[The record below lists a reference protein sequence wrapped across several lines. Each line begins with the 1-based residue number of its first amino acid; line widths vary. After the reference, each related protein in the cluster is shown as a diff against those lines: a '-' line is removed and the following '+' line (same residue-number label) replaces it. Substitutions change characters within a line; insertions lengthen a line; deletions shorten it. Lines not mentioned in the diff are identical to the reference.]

1 MSYDANSPQ
10 ARKGKIGEQIV
21 KAILTDW
28 GADVKRPENAP
39 DDSPT
44 LIDFHAVPKTGEDF
58 RERFVEVKVR
68 TAIPYAYGQYQ
79 CYAFPVVQIEAYKNF
94 AAQRGLDCELWIVD
108 PDEGKLYYGSL
119 TGGYGNIEVKQ
130 FIYGR
135 DFPFNQTTK
144 RGLMRFYHRLQFCDS
159 VDLSKKFPEELATLR
174 AIDEDDAFDQQLLE
188 HFGQKFPDA
197 VIDGLHQLNR
207 EFSGNQIL
215 NAIQALKERD
225 DDAFSVLLDKLLN
238 GSKAPALPKMFLYRI
253 RAELEKPSPV
263 KATETSP
270 VNKSNKKPT
279 VEEPAEMTLNVLIE
293 RLATAV
299 NLSADDLAE
308 AILEMREIRFD
319 EQQDRL
325 KARLLG
331 GTKHER

>member
-21 KAILTDW
+21 KAILADC
-28 GADVKRPENAP
+28 GADVKRPENVS
-39 DDSPT
+39 DDEPT
-44 LIDFHAVPKTGEDF
+44 LIDFHAVPKTDEDF

-159 VDLSKKFPEELATLR
+159 ADLSKKFPEELAALR
-174 AIDEDDAFDQQLLE
+174 AIDIELAEDELDQQLLE
-188 HFGQKFPDA
+188 YFGQKFPDA

-215 NAIQALKERD
+215 NAIQALKDRD

-253 RAELEKPSPV
+253 RAELEKPSTS
-263 KATETSP
+263 TETSTVKP
-270 VNKSNKKPT
+270 NEKPT
-279 VEEPAEMTLNVLIE
+279 VEELAEMSLNVLIK

-308 AILEMREIRFD
+308 AILEMRSIRFD

-331 GTKHER
+331 GTKHD

>member
-68 TAIPYAYGQYQ
+68 TAIPYAYGQYP
-79 CYAFPVVQIEAYKNF
+79 CYAFPVVQIEAYKQY
-94 AAQRGLDCELWIVD
+94 AAERGLDCELWIVD

-119 TGGYGNIEVKQ
+119 TGGYDNIEVKQ

-135 DFPFNQTTK
+135 EFPFDQTTK
-144 RGLMRFYHRLQFCDS
+144 RGFMRFYHRLQFCDS
-159 VDLSKKFPEELATLR
+159 VNLSRNFPDELKALR
-174 AIDEDDAFDQQLLE
+174 AIDIELAGDELYQRLLKR
-188 HFGQKFPDA
+188 FGSPFPD
-197 VIDGLHQLNR
+197 VVLDGLRQLQR
-207 EFSGNQIL
+207 DFSDAQIFD
-215 NAIQALKERD
+215 AVV
-225 DDAFSVLLDKLLN
+225 AFSESEDAEVLIRKLLSGSKGRVLADLFLKNVRGKLDKP
-238 GSKAPALPKMFLYRI
+238 STVKST
-253 RAELEKPSPV
+253 EK
-263 KATETSP
+263 
-270 VNKSNKKPT
+270 
-279 VEEPAEMTLNVLIE
+279 PAEMSLNVLLE
-293 RLATAV
+293 RLANAV
-299 NLSADDLAE
+299 GLSADDLAE
-308 AILEMREIRFD
+308 AVLEMRQIRFD
-319 EQQDRL
+319 EQQDQL

-331 GTKHER
+331 GTKHD

>member
-68 TAIPYAYGQYQ
+68 TAIPYAYGQYP

-94 AAQRGLDCELWIVD
+94 AAERGLDCELWIVD
-108 PDEGKLYYGSL
+108 PDEGSLYCGSL
-119 TGGYGNIEVKQ
+119 TDDLFGTIDGKR
-130 FIYGR
+130 FIDGR
-135 DFPFNQTTK
+135 EFPFDQTTK
-144 RGLMRFYHRLQFCDS
+144 RGLMRFYHRFQFCYS
-159 VDLSKKFPEELATLR
+159 VDLSKNFPDELKALR
-174 AIDEDDAFDQQLLE
+174 AIDAELAADGLYQRLLE
-188 HFGQKFPDA
+188 RFGAPFPDA
-197 VIDGLHQLNR
+197 VLDGLRQLQR
-207 EFSGNQIL
+207 DFSDAQIFD
-215 NAIQALKERD
+215 AVV
-225 DDAFSVLLDKLLN
+225 AFSESEDVEPLIRKLLS
-238 GSKAPALPKMFLYRI
+238 GSKARALADLFLKNVRGK
-253 RAELEKPSPV
+253 LDKPSTV
-263 KATETSP
+263 KSTE
-270 VNKSNKKPT
+270 K
-279 VEEPAEMTLNVLIE
+279 PAEMSLNVLLE
-293 RLATAV
+293 RLANAV
-299 NLSADDLAE
+299 GLSADDLAE
-308 AILEMREIRFD
+308 AVLEMRQIRFD
-319 EQQDRL
+319 EQQDQL